1 MGRLGVPKTGRF
13 EVNEAGGNPKDVR
26 NLFLPISSQQCTPTP
41 HPFTGRF
48 SLHVAVRSANE
59 RIFAERKAT
68 CLPTV

>member
-48 SLHVAVRSANE
+48 SLHVAVGAAHEPNLG
-59 RIFAERKAT
+59 ERKT
-68 CLPTV
+68 TSFPTR